1 MILSDIAV
9 TRPVLSSVVALL
21 LVIFGVVSFTQL
33 PLREYPDI
41 DPPVVSIETVY
52 PGASAAVID
61 TQVTEIIEDSISGIE
76 GIDFIESQSEDGES
90 NITIRFKL
98 GRDVDAA
105 ANDVRDRVSRVTNNL
120 PVEADP
126 PEVQRVDANADV
138 IAWWNLVSPNHTVPE
153 LTDYAE
159 RFLVDRFSIIEGVAR
174 IRIGGGQSYAMRVWL
189 DREAMAARNLTVAD
203 VEAALRAENVELP
216 AGDIESVTRQFTVR
230 VQRQFQTAD
239 DFARL
244 VIDRGSDGY
253 LVRLGDIARVERGTV
268 ENRTFFRGNG
278 EPMVGLGIIRQSTAN
293 TLEVA
298 RGVRAAVDRI
308 NPELPDGMHILPS
321 FDSSVFIEGAVN
333 EVYRTLAIAITLVIL
348 VIFVFLGSVRAIV
361 VPAVAVPVALV
372 ATFIALSLFGFSV
385 NLLTLLALVLAIGLV
400 VDDGIIVLENVRR
413 RMDDYGESA
422 LVAAYRGTRQVG
434 FAIVSTT
441 LVLISVFTPIAL
453 LDGDIGRLFSEFALT
468 MAAAVAFSSFV
479 ALTVSAMLASK
490 LLRPKD
496 DNNRLVGFIDTCLA
510 AARRVYERML
520 RAVLRARIAALGVML
535 GLVAVSGWL
544 FNQIP
549 SEYAPFEDRGAF
561 FVMVNGPEGA
571 SFAYMEDYMNE
582 IEARMMPLVEAGEID
597 RLLVRAPRSFG
608 NIANFNSGIAIAVLE
623 PWGQRRPAREIMDDV
638 GQRLAD
644 LSGVR
649 IAPIMRQGFAQGFT
663 KPVQF
668 VIGGGADYPQLAEW
682 RDLLLAAMAE
692 DNPGLENID
701 WDYKEFQPQLE
712 VSVDYD
718 RAAELGVSISN
729 IGRTLESMLGSRRV
743 TTYIDDGQEYDVI
756 IEGERDTQRSPAALE
771 NIYVRSERSGRLIP
785 LSNLVTL
792 ENFADSNTLN
802 RYNRVRA
809 ITIEAGLAEGL
820 TLGEALDYMRDK
832 AREVLPQEVVIDYKG
847 QSRDFM
853 QSGQS
858 IAFVFVLGL
867 IVVFLV
873 LAAQFENW
881 IHPLVIIFGVPLA
894 VGGGL
899 LGLWLTGLTLNVYSQ
914 IGLVMLIGLAAK
926 NGILIVEFVN
936 QLRDQGVEFEEAI
949 VQASVIRLRPI
960 VMTGIT
966 TVAGAVPLILAFG
979 AGSETRQVI
988 GIVVMAGVSVSA
1000 LLTLFVIPVLY
1011 RLLAANT
1018 GSPERVK
1025 RRLADEI
1032 DATPG
1037 RRSADQAGAMV

>member
-1 MILSDIAV
+1 VILSDTAV
-9 TRPVLSSVVALL
+9 TRPVLASVAALL
-21 LVIFGVVSFTQL
+21 LVIFGAVSFTQL

-52 PGASAAVID
+52 RGASAAVID
-61 TQVTEIIEDSISGIE
+61 TQVTEILEESISGIE
-76 GIDFIESQSEDGES
+76 GVEFIESESRDGES
-90 NITIRFKL
+90 QITIRFQL

-105 ANDVRDRVSRVTNNL
+105 ANDVRDRVSRVTDDL
-120 PVEADP
+120 PVAADP

-159 RFLVDRFSIIEGVAR
+159 RFLVDRFSILGGVAR
-174 IRIGGGQSYAMRVWL
+174 VRIGGGQGYAMRVWL
-189 DREAMAARNLTVAD
+189 DREAMAARNLTAND

-216 AGDIESVTRQFTVR
+216 AGDIESVMRQFTVR
-230 VQRQFQTAD
+230 VERQFQTAE

-244 VIDRGSDGY
+244 VVDRGADGY
-253 LVRLGDIARVERGTV
+253 LVRLGDIGRVERGTV
-268 ENRTFFRGNG
+268 EDRTFFRGNG
-278 EPMVGLGIIRQSTAN
+278 EPMVGLGIVRQSKAN
-293 TLEVA
+293 TLAVSRA
-298 RGVRAAVDRI
+298 VRAEVERL
-308 NPELPDGMHILPS
+308 NPELPGGMQILPS

-333 EVYRTLAIAITLVIL
+333 EVYRTLAIAIGLVIL
-348 VIFVFLGSVRAIV
+348 VIFAFLGSVRAIV

-372 ATFIALSLFGFSV
+372 ATCIALSLFGFSV

-413 RMDDYGESA
+413 RMDDNGESA

-434 FAIVSTT
+434 FAVISTT
-441 LVLISVFTPIAL
+441 LVLVSVFTPIAL
-453 LDGDIGRLFSEFALT
+453 LEGDIGRLFSEFALT
-468 MAAAVAFSSFV
+468 MAAAVVFSSFV

-490 LLRPKD
+490 LLRPKNQ
-496 DNNRLVGFIDTCLA
+496 NNRIVTFIDAGLA
-510 AARRVYERML
+510 AARGVYERLL
-520 RAVLRARIAALGVML
+520 RAVLRARLAALGVML
-535 GLVAVSGWL
+535 ALFAAAGWL
-544 FNQIP
+544 YTQIP
-549 SEYAPFEDRGAF
+549 SEYAPFEDRGVF
-561 FVMVNGPEGA
+561 FVMIDGPEGA
-571 SFAYMEDYMNE
+571 SFAYMADYVNE

-597 RLLVRAPRSFG
+597 RLLVRAPREFG
-608 NIANFNSGIAIAVLE
+608 NIATFNSGIVIAVLE
-623 PWGQRRPAREIMDDV
+623 PWGERRPAREIMTDV
-638 GQRLAD
+638 QQRLAD

-649 IAPIMRQGFAQGFT
+649 VAPLMRQGFAQGFS

-668 VIGGGADYPQLAEW
+668 VIGGGADYPALAEW
-682 RDLLLAAMAE
+682 RDTVLAAVGE
-692 DNPGLENID
+692 DNPGLTNLD

-712 VSVDYD
+712 VAVDYE
-718 RAAELGVSISN
+718 RAAELGVSVGN

-756 IEGERDTQRSPAALE
+756 IEGERDKQRSPAALA
-771 NIYVRSERSGRLIP
+771 NIYVRSERSGQLIP
-785 LSNLVTL
+785 MSNLVTL

-820 TLGEALDYMRDK
+820 TLGEALDYLRDK
-832 AREVLPQEVVIDYKG
+832 AREVLPEEVVIDYKG
-847 QSRDFM
+847 QSRDFR
-853 QSGQS
+853 QSSQS
-858 IAFVFVLGL
+858 IVFVFVLGL

-881 IHPLVIIFGVPLA
+881 IHPLVIILGVPLA

-899 LGLWLTGLTLNVYSQ
+899 FGLWTAGMTLNVYSQ

-936 QLRDQGVEFEEAI
+936 QLRDEGVAFEEAI

-966 TVAGAVPLILAFG
+966 TAAGAIPLILASG
-979 AGSETRQVI
+979 AGAETRQVI
-988 GIVVMAGVSVSA
+988 GVVVMAGVSISA

-1018 GSPERVK
+1018 GSPARVR
-1025 RRLADEI
+1025 RRLDTELGKLEEA
-1032 DATPG
+1032 
-1037 RRSADQAGAMV
+1037 SV